1 LEKEMKAVRFYKTGG
16 PETLVYEDVPDPSLA
31 DDEVLIRVEA
41 AGVNFADVMRRRGD
55 DYPEPSPTPFTLG
68 AEVAGTIAAVGKA
81 VTSLPVGTP
90 VMAAP
95 GAGGYAQY
103 ARVPAGIVIP
113 LPPGLDAVRASA
125 LVAHGLTAALVLR
138 KAARL
143 LPGETVLV
151 EAAAGG
157 VGSLAV
163 QLAKLYGAGKVIAA
177 ASTPAKRAL
186 AESLGAD
193 ASVDYT
199 APDWAAQVRALTND
213 KGVDI
218 VLETAG
224 GDNLAEAFK
233 SMAPFG
239 RLIFIGQSSGKSSL
253 IDPWTLTVPNH
264 TITSFYVGAYLAFS
278 ELIQSTLSEL
288 IGLVLSGKVTLQTE
302 MVLPLSQAAEAHRLL
317 EGRHTMGKVV
327 LQPWA

>member
-1 LEKEMKAVRFYKTGG
+1 MKTVRFHATGG
-16 PETLVYEDVPDPSLA
+16 PEALIYEDVPDPSPA

-68 AEVAGTIAAVGKA
+68 AEVAGTIAAVGRA

-90 VMAAP
+90 VLAAP

-103 ARVPAGIVIP
+103 IRVPASIVIP

-125 LVAHGLTAALVLR
+125 LMAHGLTSALVLR
-138 KAARL
+138 KSARL
-143 LPGETVLV
+143 AQGETVLV

-186 AESLGAD
+186 AERLGAD

-199 APDWAAQVRALTND
+199 APDWAEQVRALTD
-213 KGVDI
+213 GKGVDVI
-218 VLETAG
+218 LETAG
-224 GDNLAEAFK
+224 GDNVAEAFK
-233 SMAPFG
+233 ALAPFG
-239 RLIFIGQSSGKSSL
+239 RLIFIGQSSGKTSL
-253 IDPWTLTVPNH
+253 IDPWKLTVLNQ
-264 TITSFYVGAYLAFS
+264 TVTSFYVGAYLAFP
-278 ELIQSTLSEL
+278 ELIQSTLTEL
-288 IGLVLSGKVTLQTE
+288 IGLVLSGKVALQTE
-302 MVLPLSQAAEAHRLL
+302 TVLPLSRAAEAHRLL
-317 EGRHTMGKVV
+317 EGRHTTGKVV

>member
-1 LEKEMKAVRFYKTGG
+1 M
-16 PETLVYEDVPDPSLA
+16 
-31 DDEVLIRVEA
+31 I
-41 AGVNFADVMRRRGD
+41 
-55 DYPEPSPTPFTLG
+55 
-68 AEVAGTIAAVGKA
+68 
-81 VTSLPVGTP
+81 
-90 VMAAP
+90 
-95 GAGGYAQY
+95 
-103 ARVPAGIVIP
+103 
-113 LPPGLDAVRASA
+113 
-125 LVAHGLTAALVLR
+125 
-138 KAARL
+138 
-143 LPGETVLV
+143 
-151 EAAAGG
+151 
-157 VGSLAV
+157 
-163 QLAKLYGAGKVIAA
+163 
-177 ASTPAKRAL
+177 
-186 AESLGAD
+186 
-193 ASVDYT
+193 
-199 APDWAAQVRALTND
+199 LTND

>member
-1 LEKEMKAVRFYKTGG
+1 MKAVRFYKTGG

>member
-1 LEKEMKAVRFYKTGG
+1 MKAVRFYKTGG

-193 ASVDYT
+193 ATVDYT

>member
-1 LEKEMKAVRFYKTGG
+1 MKAVRFHKTGG

-193 ASVDYT
+193 ATVDYT
-199 APDWAAQVRALTND
+199 TPDWAAQVRALTND
-213 KGVDI
+213 NGVDI

-253 IDPWTLTVPNH
+253 IDPWTLTVPNL

-302 MVLPLSQAAEAHRLL
+302 TVLPLSQAAEAHRLL
-317 EGRHTMGKVV
+317 EGRHTTGKVV

>member
-1 LEKEMKAVRFYKTGG
+1 MKAVRFHKTGG

-55 DYPEPSPTPFTLG
+55 DYPEPSPTPFMLG

-193 ASVDYT
+193 ATVDYT
-199 APDWAAQVRALTND
+199 APDWAAQVRTLTND

-253 IDPWTLTVPNH
+253 IDPWTLTVPNL

-302 MVLPLSQAAEAHRLL
+302 TVLPLSQAAEAHRLL
-317 EGRHTMGKVV
+317 EGRHTTGKVV

>member
-1 LEKEMKAVRFYKTGG
+1 MKAVRFHRTGG
-16 PETLVYEDVPDPSLA
+16 PETLVYEEVPDLTLG
-31 DDEVLIRVEA
+31 DGEILIRVEA

-55 DYPEPSPTPFTLG
+55 DYPEPSPVPFTLG
-68 AEVAGTIAAVGKA
+68 AEVAGTVAAVGNG

-90 VMAAP
+90 VLAAP

-103 ARVPAGIVIP
+103 IRVPAAIVIP
-113 LPPGLDAVRASA
+113 LPPGLDAIRASA
-125 LVAHGLTAALVLR
+125 LLAHGLTAALVLR

-143 LPGETVLV
+143 APGETVLV

-186 AESLGAD
+186 AERLGAD

-199 APDWAAQVRALTND
+199 APDWAKQVRELTD
-213 KGVDI
+213 GKGVDVI
-218 VLETAG
+218 LETAG
-224 GDNLAEAFK
+224 GDNVAEAFK
-233 SMAPFG
+233 ALAPFG
-239 RLIFIGQSSGKSSL
+239 RLIFIGQSSGKTSL
-253 IDPWTLTVPNH
+253 IDPWKLTVPNH
-264 TITSFYVGAYLAFS
+264 TVTSFYVGAYLAFP
-278 ELIQSTLSEL
+278 ELIQPTLTEL
-288 IGLVLSGKVTLQTE
+288 IGLVLSGKVMLQTE
-302 MVLPLSQAAEAHRLL
+302 TVLPLSQAAEAHRLL
-317 EGRHTMGKVV
+317 EGRLTTGKVI

>member
-1 LEKEMKAVRFYKTGG
+1 MKAVRFYKTGG

-264 TITSFYVGAYLAFS
+264 TITSFYVGTYLAFS